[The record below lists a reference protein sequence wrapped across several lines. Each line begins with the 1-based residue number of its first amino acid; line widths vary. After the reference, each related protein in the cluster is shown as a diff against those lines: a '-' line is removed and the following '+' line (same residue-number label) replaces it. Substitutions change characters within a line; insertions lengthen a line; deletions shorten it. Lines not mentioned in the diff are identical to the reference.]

1 MRLFFAET
9 TILRLFVAVFQQHN
23 TLLPKKQLRCCLE
36 HRIQILVREIREV
49 YISLMLNE
57 NVVGGRDIGNSFAV
71 ALKRL
76 GFHSILLKILNPD

>member
-1 MRLFFAET
+1 VRLFFAET

-23 TLLPKKQLRCCLE
+23 TLLPKKQLRCYLE

-57 NVVGGRDIGNSFAV
+57 NVVIGNSFAV